1 MKTIKQILA
10 YGALGVLLLSFNPAR
25 AADPEAP
32 PALPPAV
39 QEIKTELK
47 PTNPLR
53 FRKFGFH
60 VYDANLWLAGA
71 QWAMNEIFALDIR
84 YARNIKG
91 SALMQKSVDEM
102 ERMNFGDETKR
113 KRWGAAMA
121 RIFPDVKADD
131 RLVGLHIPG
140 KETRFY
146 SNAGLLG
153 VVDDPEFAEAFFS
166 IWLDPRT
173 SEPSMRKK
181 LLGLS

>member
-1 MKTIKQILA
+1 
-10 YGALGVLLLSFNPAR
+10 
-25 AADPEAP
+25 
-32 PALPPAV
+32 
-39 QEIKTELK
+39 
-47 PTNPLR
+47 
-53 FRKFGFH
+53 

-71 QWAMNEIFALDIR
+71 EWAMKEMFALDIR

-91 SALMQKSVDEM
+91 SALTQKSVEEM
-102 ERMNFGDETKR
+102 ERLGFGDEAKR
-113 KRWGAAMA
+113 KRWEAAMA

-146 SNAGLLG
+146 SNTGLLG

-181 LLGLS
+181 LLGLP